1 MTLTKADLIDT
12 IYNRLDFSK
21 AKRAWAVES
30 LLAIIKNSLASG
42 EDVLITGFGKFIVM
56 KKRERRG
63 RNPQTGDDL
72 MLRPRK
78 IVRFKWS
85 EVLREKMNRAGFSI
99 LASCTHV
106 LHDEFILL
114 KSSIK

>member
-12 IYNRLDFSK
+12 IYNRFDFSK
-21 AKRAWAVES
+21 AKSAQAVES
-30 LLAIIKNSLASG
+30 LLAIMKNTLASG

-72 MLRPRK
+72 TLRSRTV
-78 IVRFKWS
+78 VRFRWS
-85 EVLREKMNRAGFSI
+85 EVLRAKMN
-99 LASCTHV
+99 
-106 LHDEFILL
+106 EE
-114 KSSIK
+114 

>member
-1 MTLTKADLIDT
+1 MTLTKADLIDS
-12 IYNRLDFSK
+12 IYNRFDFSK
-21 AKRAWAVES
+21 AKSAQAVES
-30 LLAIIKNSLASG
+30 IFAIMKNTLASG

-78 IVRFKWS
+78 VVRFKWS
-85 EVLREKMNRAGFSI
+85 EVLREKMNGGG
-99 LASCTHV
+99 
-106 LHDEFILL
+106 
-114 KSSIK
+114 